1 MTDHPLMNRIALGA
15 ALAASVALAFVGFQA
30 DRLARIGAGYKA
42 KIACS
47 EIFLAGRGAETVI
60 NNEFEGIDPMMTR
73 IKVRVDQNG
82 QNVRASGPLG
92 FGQARALYRE
102 GYGCTLANGGRV
114 NALPDL
120 EPVAAGAPWPQ
131 AEAASDNA
139 LAHVDYAAVNA
150 ALSSAFEDNEAAH
163 RAVLVVVDG
172 KIIAERYAQGFSK
185 DTPFLSWSMAKS
197 VTATLIGA
205 AVQRGLISID
215 DAAPVAAWRDDPVR
229 SRITWRDLLQMQSG
243 LAFEEE
249 YGRPRSAVNRMLFE
263 APDAGGAAARS
274 VADYNPGEF
283 WHYSSGASNI
293 LSSLLRGRLSLQ
305 DVDDQQ
311 FARDALFGPIGA
323 QSVTLEPD
331 AKGVFIGSSFAY
343 ATARDWA
350 RLGQLHLQNGI
361 WNGARLLPEDWT
373 AFVAEPASAS
383 DNQYGAHFW
392 LNRDGVNGR
401 ERFFP
406 GLPED
411 VYMMSGHEGQ
421 YVLII
426 PSKRMVIV
434 RTGMTRGRD
443 PMPAIAPLITA
454 IYDAVDDAPRRITP

>member
-1 MTDHPLMNRIALGA
+1 MTGQPWINRVALGSALIA
-15 ALAASVALAFVGFQA
+15 AVTLAYVGFQA

-47 EIFLAGRGAETVI
+47 EVFLAGRNAETVM
-60 NNEFEGIDPMMTR
+60 NEEFDGIDPMMAR
-73 IKVRVDQNG
+73 IKVHVDG
-82 QNVRASGPLG
+82 DGRTVRAAGPLG

-114 NALPDL
+114 NALADL
-120 EPVAAGAPWPQ
+120 EPIAAGAPWPR
-131 AEAASDNA
+131 AAA
-139 LAHVDYAAVNA
+139 GTGGAMARVDYAAVDNA
-150 ALSSAFEDNEAAH
+150 LTSAFENNEAAH
-163 RAVLVVVDG
+163 RAVLVAVDG
-172 KIIAERYAQGFSK
+172 KIIDERYADGFTK

-205 AVQRGLISID
+205 AVQRRLISID
-215 DAAPVAAWRDDPVR
+215 DTAPIASWRDDPVR

-263 APDAGGAAARS
+263 AADASGLAARS
-274 VADYNPGEF
+274 PADHAPGES
-283 WHYSSGASNI
+283 WYYSSGASNI
-293 LSSLLRGRLSLQ
+293 LASLLRDRLNVQEL
-305 DVDDQQ
+305 DDQQ

-323 QSVTLEPD
+323 QSVTLETD
-331 AKGVFIGSSFAY
+331 AKGAFIGSSFAY

-350 RLGQLHLQNGI
+350 RLGQLYLQDGT
-361 WNGARLLPEDWT
+361 WGDTRLLPEGW
-373 AFVAEPASAS
+373 AEFVAAPASAS

-392 LNRDGVNGR
+392 LNREGANGR
-401 ERFFP
+401 KRFLP

-421 YVLII
+421 YVLIV

-434 RTGMTRGRD
+434 RTGMTRGRN
-443 PMPAIAPLITA
+443 PMPVVAPLITA
-454 IYDAVDDAPRRITP
+454 IYDAVDEAPLRPAP